1 MICPKCGAYMGGE
14 LSAVDSWAAG
24 TDVYAYECP
33 SCGYRAKEVA

>member
-1 MICPKCGAYMGGE
+1 MTCPKCGSYMDGE